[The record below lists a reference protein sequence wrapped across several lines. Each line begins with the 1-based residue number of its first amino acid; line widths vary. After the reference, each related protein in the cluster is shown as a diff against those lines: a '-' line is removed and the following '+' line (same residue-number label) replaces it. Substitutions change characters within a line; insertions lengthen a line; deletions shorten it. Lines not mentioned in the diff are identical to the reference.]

1 MPLAVARGV
10 WLAVLAILM
19 GWTGTAVAQQPA
31 APAAPPAV
39 PVSTGTVERQDV
51 PLWLRGL
58 AAVQPLYSVQL
69 RTRVDGTLQDVPV
82 KEGQDVKAGDVIAII
97 DPRPYQAALD
107 AAVAKKA
114 QDEAQLASA
123 RADVARYTNLTNLE
137 VASRQKL
144 EQVMALANQLNAA
157 IAADDANVA
166 AAKLNLDF
174 CRITAPFDSRVGLRN
189 VDPGNFVRA
198 AEATPLLSLAQIQ
211 PIAATFTLPQDVLPQ
226 VQAAMA
232 QGALTVVAFASDDRT
247 QLDTGALLTVDNS
260 IDPGTGTIKL
270 KAIFPNPQ
278 RRLWPGQ
285 FINARLLA
293 AVEKGAITVP
303 TAAVMHSQT
312 GLYVYTVKPDQTVG
326 RENIDV
332 SRENANISVVTKG
345 LEPGQT
351 VVTDGQSRL
360 QAGSHI
366 TIIPSKPAAA
376 NPTAQSGG

>member
-1 MPLAVARGV
+1 MPLASSRGV

-82 KEGQDVKAGDVIAII
+82 TEGQDVKAGDVIAII

-123 RADVARYTNLTNLE
+123 RADVARYTNLTHLE

-144 EQVMALANQLNAA
+144 EQVIALANQLIAA

-360 QAGSHI
+360 QAGSRV

-376 NPTAQSGG
+376 NPTAQTGG